1 MRSSVERA
9 ASGRD
14 VFRHRD
20 YTLYVLSRFLW
31 GLGVQIMVVAIG
43 WLVYSVTSDPF
54 ALGLVGL
61 ATFIPAVPLS
71 LLTGPV
77 ADRYDR
83 RSIMIVCC
91 GTMTI
96 VALAMGG
103 LVGAGVLE
111 DGAIWIVYVAVFLI
125 GAARSFANPAGHA
138 LMMSIVPEEEY
149 PAALAWHNSLV
160 QASAISGPVIG
171 GLLLP
176 LGSLAP
182 FVAAGVAF
190 TAASVLSIMLRKPE
204 RRAAGKAP
212 VTIEM
217 LLAGYR
223 FIWRSPVILGAMS
236 LDLVAV
242 LLGGVVALLP
252 VFVQDVYETGPWA
265 LGVLRA
271 CPAVGGLVA
280 SLVIANT
287 AFTWHVGRTMFGAV
301 FVFGVATIGF
311 GLATHFLVAAVC
323 LIILGA
329 ADILS
334 VLVRQTLI
342 QVETPDAV
350 RGRVLAVYTIVAG
363 TSNELGEFRAGAMA
377 ALIGAV
383 PAVLFGGA
391 AAVAAAGLWM
401 RMFPDLRTRAT
412 FR

>member
-1 MRSSVERA
+1 MTERTPR
-9 ASGRD
+9 GRD
-14 VFRHRD
+14 VFRHRN

-31 GLGVQIMVVAIG
+31 GLGIQIMTVAIG
-43 WLVYSVTSDPF
+43 WLVYALTSDPM

-61 ATFIPAVPLS
+61 AAFVPAVPLS
-71 LLTGPV
+71 LLTGPA

-83 RSIMIVCC
+83 RSIMIICC
-91 GTMTI
+91 GTMTVVGLI
-96 VALAMGG
+96 MAA
-103 LVGAGVLE
+103 LVGAGALAG
-111 DGAIWIVYVAVFLI
+111 GAIWIVYAAVFLI
-125 GAARSFANPAGHA
+125 GSARSFANPAGHA
-138 LMMSIVPEEEY
+138 LMMSIVPEDEY

-176 LGSLAP
+176 FGSLTP
-182 FVAAGVAF
+182 FLAAGFAF
-190 TAASVLSIMLRKPE
+190 AAATLLSLFLKRPE
-204 RRAAGKAP
+204 RRAAGKPP
-212 VTIEM
+212 VTLEM

-223 FIWRSPVILGAMS
+223 FIWKCPVILGAMS

-242 LLGGVVALLP
+242 LLGGVIALLP
-252 VFVQDVYETGPWA
+252 VFVQDVYDTGPWA

-301 FVFGVATIGF
+301 AIFGLATLGF
-311 GLATHFLVAAVC
+311 GLATHFLLAGIFLV
-323 LIILGA
+323 ILGG
-329 ADILS
+329 ADMLS

-342 QVETPDAV
+342 QVETPDTV
-350 RGRVLAVYTIVAG
+350 RGRVLAVHSIVAG

-377 ALIGAV
+377 SFIGAI

-391 AAVAAAGLWM
+391 AAIAASALWM
-401 RMFPDLRTRAT
+401 RMFPELRTRAT

>member
-1 MRSSVERA
+1 MTETTRR
-9 ASGRD
+9 GRD

-31 GLGVQIMVVAIG
+31 GLGVQIMTVAIG
-43 WLVYSVTSDPF
+43 WLVYALTSDPF

-61 ATFIPAVPLS
+61 AAFIPAVPLS

-83 RSIMIVCC
+83 RSIMIACC
-91 GTMTI
+91 GTMTV
-96 VALAMGG
+96 VALAMSA
-103 LVGAGVLE
+103 LVGAGALAG
-111 DGAIWIVYVAVFLI
+111 GAIWIVYVAVFLV
-125 GAARSFANPAGHA
+125 GSARSFANPAGHA

-160 QASAISGPVIG
+160 QASAISGPVVG

-176 LGSLAP
+176 FGAVTPFAAAVLA
-182 FVAAGVAF
+182 FGAA
-190 TAASVLSIMLRKPE
+190 TVLSLLLKRPE
-204 RRAAGKAP
+204 RRAAGKPP
-212 VTIEM
+212 VTLEM

-223 FIWRSPVILGAMS
+223 FIWKCPVILGAMS

-252 VFVQDVYETGPWA
+252 VFVSDVYDTGPWA

-280 SLVIANT
+280 SLIIANS
-287 AFTWHVGRTMFGAV
+287 AFTWHVGRTMFSAV
-301 FVFGVATIGF
+301 AVF
-311 GLATHFLVAAVC
+311 GLATIAFGLVTHFLLAALC
-323 LIILGA
+323 LIILGG
-329 ADILS
+329 ADMLS

-350 RGRVLAVYTIVAG
+350 RGRVLAVHTIVAG
-363 TSNELGEFRAGAMA
+363 TSNELGEFRAGSMA

-383 PAVLFGGA
+383 PAVLFGG
-391 AAVAAAGLWM
+391 VAAIAASAIWM
-401 RMFPDLRTRAT
+401 RLFPDLRTRAT

>member
-1 MRSSVERA
+1 MAEGTGR
-9 ASGRD
+9 GRD

-43 WLVYSVTSDPF
+43 WLVYALTSDPF

-61 ATFIPAVPLS
+61 AAFVPAVPLS
-71 LLTGPV
+71 LMTGPV

-83 RSIMIVCC
+83 RSIMIICC
-91 GTMTI
+91 GTMT
-96 VALAMGG
+96 VVGLAMAG
-103 LVGAGVLE
+103 LVGAGMLAG
-111 DGAIWIVYVAVFLI
+111 GAIWIVYVAVFLI
-125 GAARSFANPAGHA
+125 GSARSFANPAGHA

-149 PAALAWHNSLV
+149 SAALAWHNSLV

-182 FVAAGVAF
+182 FVAASAAF
-190 TAASVLSIMLRKPE
+190 AAASVLSIMLRKPE
-204 RRAAGKAP
+204 RRAAGKPP
-212 VTIEM
+212 VTLEM

-223 FIWRSPVILGAMS
+223 FIWRCPVILGAMS

-287 AFTWHVGRTMFGAV
+287 AFTWHVGRTMFGSVAV
-301 FVFGVATIGF
+301 FGLATIGF
-311 GLATHFLVAAVC
+311 GLATHFLFAAVC
-323 LIILGA
+323 LAILGA

-350 RGRVLAVYTIVAG
+350 RGRVLAVHSIVAG
-363 TSNELGEFRAGAMA
+363 TSNELGEFRAGSMA
-377 ALIGAV
+377 ALIGVV
-383 PAVLFGGA
+383 PAVLFGG
-391 AAVAAAGLWM
+391 VAAIAASALWM
-401 RMFPDLRTRAT
+401 RMFPELRKRAT

>member
-1 MRSSVERA
+1 MTERTLR
-9 ASGRD
+9 GRD
-14 VFRHRD
+14 VFRRRD

-43 WLVYSVTSDPF
+43 WLVYALTNDPM

-61 ATFIPAVPLS
+61 AAFVPAVPLS
-71 LLTGPV
+71 LLTGPA

-83 RSIMIVCC
+83 RTIMIICC
-91 GTMTI
+91 GTMTVVGFI
-96 VALAMGG
+96 MAG
-103 LVGAGVLE
+103 LVGAGALAG
-111 DGAIWIVYVAVFLI
+111 GAIWIVYAAVFLI
-125 GAARSFANPAGHA
+125 GSARSFANPAGHA

-176 LGSLAP
+176 FGSLTP
-182 FVAAGVAF
+182 FVAAAF
-190 TAASVLSIMLRKPE
+190 AFGAATLLSMLLKRPE
-204 RRAAGKAP
+204 RRAAGKPP

-223 FIWRSPVILGAMS
+223 FIWKCPVILGAMS

-252 VFVQDVYETGPWA
+252 VFVQDVYDTGPWA

-271 CPAVGGLVA
+271 SPAVGGLMA
-280 SLVIANT
+280 SLVVANT

-301 FVFGVATIGF
+301 TVFGLATIGF
-311 GLATHFLVAAVC
+311 GLSSHFLLAGVFLV
-323 LIILGA
+323 ILGG
-329 ADILS
+329 ADMLS

-350 RGRVLAVYTIVAG
+350 RGRVLAVHSIVAG

-377 ALIGAV
+377 SFIGAI

-391 AAVAAAGLWM
+391 AAIAASALWM
-401 RMFPDLRTRAT
+401 RMFPELRTRTT

>member
-1 MRSSVERA
+1 MTDKLRR
-9 ASGRD
+9 GRD

-20 YTLYVLSRFLW
+20 YRFYVLSRFLW
-31 GLGVQIMVVAIG
+31 GLGVQIMTVAVG
-43 WLVYSVTSDPF
+43 WLVYSLTNDPF

-61 ATFIPAVPLS
+61 AAFIPAVPLS
-71 LLTGPV
+71 LLTGPA

-83 RSIMIVCC
+83 RAIMIICC
-91 GTMTI
+91 SVMAL
-96 VALAMGG
+96 VAGGLAA
-103 LVGAGVLE
+103 LVGAGALAG
-111 DGAIWIVYVAVFLI
+111 GAIGVVYIAVFLV
-125 GAARSFANPAGHA
+125 GSARSFANPAGHA
-138 LMMSIVPEEEY
+138 LMMSIVPEDEY
-149 PAALAWHNSLV
+149 PAALAWHNSLI
-160 QASAISGPVIG
+160 QAAAISGPVLG

-176 LGSLAP
+176 LGDIAP
-182 FVAAGVAF
+182 FIAAACAF
-190 TAASVLSIMLRKPE
+190 AAATLLSILLKRPE
-204 RRAAGKAP
+204 RHAAGKP
-212 VTIEM
+212 PITIEM

-223 FIWRSPVILGAMS
+223 FIWKCPVILGAMS

-280 SLVIANT
+280 SLIIANS

-301 FVFGVATIGF
+301 TVFGLATIGF
-311 GLATHFLVAAVC
+311 GLTTHFLVAGAF
-323 LIILGA
+323 LIVLGG
-329 ADILS
+329 ADMLS

-342 QVETPDAV
+342 QVETPDHM
-350 RGRVLAVYTIVAG
+350 RGRVLAVHTIVAG

-377 ALIGAV
+377 AFIGVV

-391 AAVAAAGLWM
+391 AAIAASALWM
-401 RMFPDLRTRAT
+401 RLFPSLRTRTT

>member
-1 MRSSVERA
+1 MAEARK
-9 ASGRD
+9 GRD

-31 GLGVQIMVVAIG
+31 GLGVQIMTVAVG
-43 WLVYSVTSDPF
+43 WLVYSLTSDPF

-61 ATFIPAVPLS
+61 AAFIPAVPLS
-71 LLTGPV
+71 LATGPV

-91 GTMTI
+91 ATMTV
-96 VALAMGG
+96 VAVAMAG
-103 LVGAGVLE
+103 LVGAGALAG
-111 DGAIWIVYVAVFLI
+111 GAIWIVYVAVFLV
-125 GAARSFANPAGHA
+125 GSARSFANPAGHA
-138 LMMSIVPEEEY
+138 LMMSIVPEDEY
-149 PAALAWHNSLV
+149 PPALAWHNSIV
-160 QASAISGPVIG
+160 QASAIAGPVIG

-176 LGSLAP
+176 FGSLTP

-190 TAASVLSIMLRKPE
+190 AAATLLSVLLKRPE
-204 RRAAGKAP
+204 RRAAGKPP
-212 VTIEM
+212 VTLEM

-223 FIWRSPVILGAMS
+223 FIWKCPVILGAMS

-271 CPAVGGLVA
+271 CPAIGGLIA
-280 SLVIANT
+280 SLIIANS

-301 FVFGVATIGF
+301 AVFGLATIGF
-311 GLATHFLVAAVC
+311 GLTTHVLLAGLF
-323 LIILGA
+323 LIILGG
-329 ADILS
+329 ADMLS

-342 QVETPDAV
+342 QVETPDTV
-350 RGRVLAVYTIVAG
+350 RGRVLAVHTIVAG
-363 TSNELGEFRAGAMA
+363 TSNELGEFRAGTMA

-391 AAVAAAGLWM
+391 AAIVASALWM
-401 RMFPDLRTRAT
+401 RMFPSLRTRAT

>member
-1 MRSSVERA
+1 MTERTRP
-9 ASGRD
+9 GRD

-20 YTLYVLSRFLW
+20 YRLYVLSRFLW
-31 GLGVQIMVVAIG
+31 GLGVQIMVVAVG
-43 WLVYSVTSDPF
+43 WLVYAITSDPF

-61 ATFIPAVPLS
+61 AAFIPAVPLS

-83 RSIMIVCC
+83 RMIMIVCC
-91 GTMTI
+91 GAMTA
-96 VALAMGG
+96 VALAMAW
-103 LVGAGVLE
+103 LVGAGALAA
-111 DGAIWIVYVAVFLI
+111 GAIWFVYVAVFII
-125 GAARSFANPAGHA
+125 GSARSFANPAGHA

-160 QASAISGPVIG
+160 QASAIAGPVIG

-176 LGSLAP
+176 FGSLTP
-182 FVAAGVAF
+182 FVAAGAAF
-190 TAASVLSIMLRKPE
+190 AAATILSVMLKRPE
-204 RRAAGKAP
+204 RRAAGKPP

-223 FIWRSPVILGAMS
+223 FIWKCPVILGAMS

-280 SLVIANT
+280 SLIIANS
-287 AFTWHVGRTMFGAV
+287 AFTWHVGRTMFGSVAV
-301 FVFGVATIGF
+301 FGLATIGF
-311 GLATHFLVAAVC
+311 GLSTHFLLAAAFLV
-323 LIILGA
+323 ILGG
-329 ADILS
+329 ADMLS

-350 RGRVLAVYTIVAG
+350 RGRVLAVHTIVAG
-363 TSNELGEFRAGAMA
+363 TSNELGEFRAGTMA

-383 PAVLFGGA
+383 PAVLFGG
-391 AAVAAAGLWM
+391 VAAIAASALWM